1 MPSNARTLR
10 NVRLEK
16 GLTQAN
22 VADKMGVSQ
31 SLYST
36 IERGL
41 NRPAFPEAM
50 EVVAKMRSRTTR
62 TPGGTEKVG
71 RLK

>member
-1 MPSNARTLR
+1 MPTNARTLR

-16 GLTQAN
+16 GLTQDE
-22 VADKMGVSQ
+22 VARKMGISQ

-36 IERGL
+36 IERGM
-41 NRPAFPEAM
+41 NRPAFSEAV
-50 EVVAKMRSRTTR
+50 EVVAGMRRRTTR

-71 RLK
+71 RVK